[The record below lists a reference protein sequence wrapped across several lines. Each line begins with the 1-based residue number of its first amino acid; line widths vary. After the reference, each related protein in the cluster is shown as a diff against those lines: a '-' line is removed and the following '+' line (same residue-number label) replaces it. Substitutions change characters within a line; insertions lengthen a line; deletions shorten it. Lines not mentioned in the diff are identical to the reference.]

1 MKELSRD
8 NKLDMYTIFKIMKEE
23 KPNQKE
29 QIKFKVES
37 VKDYFPKGYSSNQMK
52 NVIEKLLAD
61 YKKKWLYRQ
70 NSRDSR

>member
-1 MKELSRD
+1 
-8 NKLDMYTIFKIMKEE
+8 MKEE

-52 NVIEKLLAD
+52 DVIEKLLAD
-61 YKKKWLYRQ
+61 YKKKWLYR
-70 NSRDSR
+70 